1 MFNPLSIIC
10 NMLHAFLV
18 ASELGEFMLLIGVH
32 GSDLLLELIVQVL
45 QILFLNLMYSAT
57 VFIKT
62 RQG

>member
-1 MFNPLSIIC
+1 
-10 NMLHAFLV
+10 MLHAFLV